1 LTRVVL
7 FDLDG
12 TVLTFEGSPPGPGR
26 TALERAMVELY
37 GVERATE
44 GIRVAGGT
52 DRALARAML
61 ARAGIADDDS
71 TIARLLHAYVSNL
84 EVILQTRRY
93 HPIGDVLG
101 AVEALRS
108 RGAVVGAATGN
119 LREGARLKL
128 GSAGLAAAFDLR
140 LGAYG
145 DDAEPREDI
154 VRLAARRCHAVA
166 DAARSGSGP
175 RPTNP
180 VVVVG
185 DTRHDVEAG
194 RAAGARV
201 VGVATDEES
210 YAELTAAGADAIV
223 RECGEELVSAV
234 MG

>member
-12 TVLTFEGSPPGPGR
+12 TVLTFDGAPPGPGR
-26 TALERAMVELY
+26 TALERAMVELH

-61 ARAGIADDDS
+61 ARARIRDDELA
-71 TIARLLHAYVSNL
+71 IARVLSAYVAHL
-84 EVILQTRRY
+84 EAVLQSRRY
-93 HPIGDVLG
+93 RPIGDVAG
-101 AVEALRS
+101 AVEALRGQ
-108 RGAVVGAATGN
+108 GAVVGAATGN
-119 LREGARLKL
+119 LRAGARLKL
-128 GSAGLAAAFDLR
+128 GSAGLEAVFDLA

-145 DDAEPREDI
+145 DDAEPRADI
-154 VRLAARRCHAVA
+154 VRQAAERCQ
-166 DAARSGSGP
+166 ARAH
-175 RPTNP
+175 TTHL
-180 VVVVG
+180 VVVG

-210 YAELTAAGADAIV
+210 RAELEAAGADAIV
-223 RECGEELVSAV
+223 SACGEELVRAV
-234 MG
+234 MA